1 MIKLSVLSVL
11 LVTVSPC
18 PPWRNFEGLA
28 FPPEL
33 VALRSPPRMPNKT
46 AVISAEDYL
55 ISNLPLPRTL
65 LLRFLFSGISGLV
78 FDHSSR
84 ACQTDL
90 FVRNEVRRY
99 REAVSPITNESR
111 VGAAAST
118 EIPKSLVYD
127 RQ

>member
-1 MIKLSVLSVL
+1 MFLLS
-11 LVTVSPC
+11 
-18 PPWRNFEGLA
+18 W
-28 FPPEL
+28 
-33 VALRSPPRMPNKT
+33 LRCDLPLHMPDKT

-84 ACQTDL
+84 PLQTDL

-99 REAVSPITNESR
+99 REAVSPITNESQ

-118 EIPKSLVYD
+118 EIPKSLVCD